1 MKEKPMSLLNTKITR
16 RASLLAMAGGAA
28 AVLLPQRLFATT
40 APKPLRTGQ
49 LVTGRKIN
57 IAAIGSGG
65 RGKVDTNGTASENI
79 VALCDV
85 DFERARETFEK
96 FPGAR
101 RFRDY
106 REMLVEMD
114 GEIDAVTVSTPDHL
128 HFPAAMM
135 AIEMGKHVFVQKP
148 LTHTVRE
155 ARLLTEAAR
164 RHRVVT
170 QMANQGHSNEGTRL
184 VKEWIEA
191 GAIGDVHEV
200 HMWTNRPIWPQNI
213 PLPEERREV
222 PATMDWNRW
231 LGPTQF
237 RPFHE
242 AFAPFKW
249 RGWWEWGCGAIGDMG
264 CHTMDASFWAL
275 DLGAPERVSAKV
287 DGGTEFSCPAGAEV
301 TYEFPARGSM
311 PPVVVKWFEG
321 TLKNPPRP
329 DALEEGREMPKGGQ
343 IFYGSKGTILAGG
356 DYCESPRLI
365 PDSAMREMERPPKTL
380 ERVPEGHHGNW
391 LRAIRGEI
399 ETPVSNFDYAGPLTE
414 MALLG
419 NVAIRCGVPFQWDAR
434 NLQCDRPEA
443 QAFIDKTYRV
453 F

>member
-1 MKEKPMSLLNTKITR
+1 
-16 RASLLAMAGGAA
+16 MAGG
-28 AVLLPQRLFATT
+28 VATVML
-40 APKPLRTGQ
+40 PKPIFSMPEAKKLRMGK
-49 LVTGRKIN
+49 LVKGRKIN

-65 RGKVDTNGTASENI
+65 RGRVDTGQTASENI
-79 VALCDV
+79 IALCDV
-85 DFERARETFEK
+85 DFERAKPTFDR
-96 FPGAR
+96 FPDAR

-114 GEIDAVTVSTPDHL
+114 DEIDAVTISTPDHM
-128 HFPAAMM
+128 HFHPAMM
-135 AIEMGKHVFVQKP
+135 AIEMGKHVLLQKP

-164 RHRVVT
+164 RHGVVT

-184 VKEWIEA
+184 VREWIA
-191 GAIGDVHEV
+191 ADAIGDVHEV
-200 HMWTNRPIWPQNI
+200 HIWTNRPIWPQNI
-213 PLPEERREV
+213 PMPVEHMEP
-222 PATMDWNRW
+222 PATFDWNRW
-231 LGPTQF
+231 LGVAPF
-237 RPFHE
+237 RPFNE

-264 CHTMDASFWAL
+264 CHSMDASFWAL
-275 DLGAPERVSAKV
+275 DLGAPERISAKV
-287 DGGTEFSCPAGAEV
+287 DGGNEFSCPAGAEV

-311 PPVVVKWFEG
+311 PPVVVKWYEG

-329 DALEEGREMPKGGQ
+329 RELEPEREMPRAGQ
-343 IFYGSKGTILAGG
+343 VFYGSKGAILAAG

-365 PDSAMREMERPPKTL
+365 PETAMRAFARPPRTL

-391 LRAIRGEI
+391 LRGIRGEI
-399 ETPVSNFDYAGPLTE
+399 ENPVSHFDYAGPLTE

-419 NVAIRCGVPFQWDAR
+419 NVAIRSGVAFRWDAR
-434 NLQCDRPEA
+434 NLRCDRPEA